1 MKDDEIILLYYT
13 AFWVFPT
20 EEPQKSAERRGILK
34 TIAHCI
40 HHTHWDP
47 IWYFNTEDA
56 LVQLSYNMKELL
68 NGLEEGRIQTFFFDG
83 QTAAIEDYLRTH
95 PEDRERIARQV
106 RSEKLVIGP
115 FHSQLDCFIS
125 SGESVWQ
132 NLRLG
137 TRFAEMLGKTSRIA
151 YLPDSFGHSQ
161 DFPMIFRHFGIR
173 DFVITRGVGD
183 EYGVGNEFRWHG
195 PDGSEV
201 LVAVMTAGYGYG
213 TYPFKDGTF
222 FNETAAD
229 YNRRKIRPLI
239 EHLLKKS
246 SLPGEFV
253 LPLGFDQN
261 PAIPDLSQ
269 KISEYNAEQA
279 EIEFRET
286 TWKEFLE
293 RVRKH
298 GKPLSD
304 YQGELNSPQYHR
316 IHRSVF
322 SARADIKTIQDR
334 TERLLTY
341 TVQPMMVAMSALGV
355 PRDSGLLDR
364 AWELLIRS
372 QTHASATMTDDTNAF
387 VKTQSLTALHLAE
400 AIRGYLVKLIA
411 LSVSPRPEK
420 GMPLILFSTLPD
432 QESRIE
438 PLEIFS
444 SSPIFTLKD
453 GEHEIPYTVIRSEIR
468 EGGIVRRRPEDRD
481 PHRRYY
487 VTTILPGI
495 DRRAGIGYRVVDI
508 LDGVT
513 PKSVR
518 IAAPLWA
525 PRIENDFYRIERTS
539 SGISILEKKKAIL
552 HERAVYWEESGDE
565 GDNYDYS
572 APESDWVLWDDL
584 CSATLQGGY
593 ADERGS
599 EMILR
604 GTLRVPENLESR
616 SEKRANKE
624 ISYEIRIS
632 LVENDPVIYL
642 NGKIQ
647 NRAKNHRVRLV
658 FSGSGPQTRS
668 TAATQYGIIER
679 PTQDPMIRHWKQAGW
694 FEEPSPTFPLLH
706 FVSSVVSENVL
717 TVFSGGPKEYEFIG
731 NETRDIAVTLFRS
744 VGHMGLP
751 DLSRR
756 PGRPSG
762 LDFKVIETPDSQMIG
777 EFSWSLGV
785 TYDREMDPN
794 RVWKTYV
801 RFAAP
806 TTCFQL
812 QPFDKTVTNIA
823 YFPTNPWKTVFPDR
837 FDWLRWEGSPAV
849 FGTVTATEEGNG
861 WELRAFN
868 SASESVPMGQLILN
882 NQTVSDPFGPND
894 LPPRILWNGRFFSK

>member
-1 MKDDEIILLYYT
+1 M
-13 AFWVFPT
+13 
-20 EEPQKSAERRGILK
+20 K

-68 NGLEEGRIQTFFFDG
+68 NWLEEGRIQTFFFDG

-95 PEDRERIARQV
+95 PEDRKRIAREV
-106 RSEKLVIGP
+106 RSGRLVIGP

-137 TRFAEMLGKTSRIA
+137 IQFAKTLGKTSRIA

-161 DFPMIFRHFGIR
+161 DFPMVFRHFGIR

-183 EYGVGNEFRWHG
+183 DYGVGNEFCWRS

-222 FNETAAD
+222 FNEKASD
-229 YNRRKIRPLI
+229 YNLRKIRPLMDR
-239 EHLLKKS
+239 LLEKS

-261 PAIPDLSQ
+261 PAIPD
-269 KISEYNAEQA
+269 IERRMAEYNASQD

-286 TWKEFLE
+286 TWKDFLG
-293 RVRKH
+293 RVRQQNH
-298 GKPLSD
+298 SLPVYL
-304 YQGELNSPQYHR
+304 GELNSPQYHR

-341 TVQPMMVAMSALGV
+341 IVQPMMAAMTGLGV
-355 PRDSGLLDR
+355 PWDQGLLDR

-387 VKTQSLTALHLAE
+387 VKTQSLTALHLGE
-400 AIRGYLVKLIA
+400 AMQGYLVKLIS
-411 LSVSPRPEK
+411 LSISPRSEK
-420 GMPLILFSTLPD
+420 VMPLVLFSTLPD
-432 QESRIE
+432 QEPRME
-438 PLEIFS
+438 PLEIYS
-444 SSPIFTLKD
+444 SSPIFALKD
-453 GEHEIPYTVIRSEIR
+453 GEEEIPYTVIRSEIR
-468 EGGIVRRRPEDRD
+468 EGGVARRRPEDRE
-481 PHRRYY
+481 PNRRYF

-495 DRRAGIGYRVVDI
+495 LPRAGIGYRVVDI
-508 LDGVT
+508 LDG
-513 PKSVR
+513 
-518 IAAPLWA
+518 IAPNFAKRA
-525 PRIENDFYRIERTS
+525 KTFSTPRIENEFYRVEKTLL
-539 SGISILEKKKAIL
+539 GISIQDKKNNLL
-552 HERAVYWEESGDE
+552 HERALYWEESGDE

-572 APESDWVLWDDL
+572 PPESDWVLMDDL
-584 CSATLQGGY
+584 SSAALQGGF

-604 GTLRVPENLESR
+604 GTILVPKDLESR
-616 SEKRANKE
+616 SEKRADVE
-624 ISYEIRIS
+624 MEYEIRIN
-632 LVENDPVIYL
+632 LGENDPVIYL

-647 NRAKNHRVRLV
+647 NKAKNHRVRLV

-668 TAATQYGIIER
+668 IAATQYGIIER
-679 PTQDPMIRHWKQAGW
+679 PTRDAMIDHWKEAGW

-706 FVSSVVSENVL
+706 FVSSQAPGNVL
-717 TVFSGGPKEYEFIG
+717 TIFTGGPKEYEFIG
-731 NETRDIAVTLFRS
+731 DETEDIAVTLFRS

-762 LDFKVIETPDSQMIG
+762 LDFKIIETPQSQMIG
-777 EFSWSLGV
+777 EFSWSLGLS
-785 TYDREMDPN
+785 YEREMDPN
-794 RVWKTYV
+794 RVWKHYI
-801 RFAAP
+801 RYAAP
-806 TTCFQL
+806 MACFQR
-812 QPFDKTVTNIA
+812 QSFDKTVTNIA
-823 YFPTNPWKTVFPDR
+823 YFPTNPWKNVFPTH
-837 FDWLRWEGSPAV
+837 FDWLHWEGSPAV
-849 FGTVTATEEGNG
+849 FGSVTAMEDGNG
-861 WELRAFN
+861 
-868 SASESVPMGQLILN
+868 
-882 NQTVSDPFGPND
+882 
-894 LPPRILWNGRFFSK
+894 